1 MSTDQKLV
9 EKLSK
14 KYLHP
19 EAALKYSIE
28 LKMRH
33 GKTKEQAIKEIEQ
46 ENP

>member
-1 MSTDQKLV
+1 MSEQKLV
-9 EKLSK
+9 QRMSK

-19 EAALKYSIE
+19 EMALKYWID

-33 GKTKEQAIKEIEQ
+33 GKTREQAIKEIEE